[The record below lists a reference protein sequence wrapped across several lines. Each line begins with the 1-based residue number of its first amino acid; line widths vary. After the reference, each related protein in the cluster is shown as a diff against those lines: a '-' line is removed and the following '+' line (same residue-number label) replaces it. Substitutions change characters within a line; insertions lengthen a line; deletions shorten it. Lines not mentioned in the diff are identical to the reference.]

1 MGFAGLEAA
10 VKAIMDDA
18 NAQIR
23 AFNARKDYRAAGI
36 AKAAEALT
44 EDSVD
49 EGKRERLMRLMD
61 GVTKD
66 EVVSAMRRYGNEFVK
81 RRQNGREVPK
91 LRWSADTPGKFT

>member
-1 MGFAGLEAA
+1 
-10 VKAIMDDA
+10 MDDA

-23 AFNARKDYRAAGI
+23 AFNARKDYRTAGI

-44 EDSVD
+44 EDSVED
-49 EGKRERLMRLMD
+49 DKRERLMRLMD

-91 LRWSADTPGKFT
+91 LRWSADTQRRRIGKMLMLMRDW